1 MVKNQ
6 NQLPNFL
13 RHLTY
18 IYFESKQN
26 YVFMTLVHNLSPFKI
41 NQKWLKINDICSCP
55 WKKNWF
61 VFWFCEEKVNISV
74 FFCFAFSSLWNFSLI
89 FNFYKKIKSTLL
101 CKSNIFEAYCTAYA
115 TYLLYEDEKKN
126 YFFLFFFKTY
136 ILKLKNNIILC
147 T

>member
-1 MVKNQ
+1 
-6 NQLPNFL
+6 
-13 RHLTY
+13 
-18 IYFESKQN
+18 
-26 YVFMTLVHNLSPFKI
+26 MTLVHNLSPFKI

-89 FNFYKKIKSTLL
+89 FNFFTKR
-101 CKSNIFEAYCTAYA
+101 SNQHYCASQIFLKHTALHMLHICCTKMK
-115 TYLLYEDEKKN
+115 KKN

-147 T
+147 TYLIKWDKRIAESWRSNLVDLYL